1 MNSGGS
7 GIVPSKS
14 LLKFF
19 SLFCLAG
26 LLLVSCE
33 EDPTEIG
40 KELLPGED
48 FVNIESTDTI
58 KPVSFTMYDE
68 SIRTDN
74 PATAYLGQTW
84 DPYFGTTTATFV
96 SQIRLK
102 PEWDGKPFTV
112 DSMKLVLGFTSVKGG
127 SGGTH
132 TLTISEIASDID
144 INTPYY
150 SNTEVP
156 LAGFTMDIPLPA
168 LSEDSVNYVQI
179 NLPDLS
185 FANRLLA
192 DTSMLFHS
200 NKVPDFR
207 SYFKGL
213 YFKINS
219 TGDPLMTSLTL
230 AYTTNS
236 NDYFII
242 NRYYKNFFVIFYHDD
257 DGNKKEAFFI
267 LDAFNTNAAFNQF
280 KHDFS
285 TADPG
290 KRIQHFN
297 DPSYRDTLTYLQS
310 LNGLYTRITL
320 PGLAELK
327 KSGNL
332 RDIAINKARLTVP
345 FYTNNDNFKKS
356 NVPKSL
362 YLRYRTVKGTKPS
375 VPDYYVDQEH
385 LFYDGLADTTNSVYN
400 FNIATF
406 VQKYLEDASGDI
418 LPELELV
425 QLTGTK
431 NVILRTNSSEKPV
444 TFNFTYTR
452 F

>member
-1 MNSGGS
+1 
-7 GIVPSKS
+7 
-14 LLKFF
+14 
-19 SLFCLAG
+19 
-26 LLLVSCE
+26 
-33 EDPTEIG
+33 
-40 KELLPGED
+40 
-48 FVNIESTDTI
+48 
-58 KPVSFTMYDE
+58 
-68 SIRTDN
+68 
-74 PATAYLGQTW
+74 
-84 DPYFGTTTATFV
+84 
-96 SQIRLK
+96 
-102 PEWDGKPFTV
+102 
-112 DSMKLVLGFTSVKGG
+112 MKLVLGFTSVKGG

-156 LAGFTMDIPLPA
+156 LAGFSMDIPLPA
-168 LSEDSVNYVQI
+168 LTEDSVNYIEI

-185 FANRLLA
+185 FANRFWQIHQCY
-192 DTSMLFHS
+192 SI
-200 NKVPDFR
+200 VIR
-207 SYFKGL
+207 SLISDLISRGCTLKL
-213 YFKINS
+213 
-219 TGDPLMTSLTL
+219 TQQVDPLMTSLTL

-290 KRIQHFN
+290 KRIQHYN

-310 LNGLYTRITL
+310 LNGLYTRIIL

-332 RDIAINKARLTVP
+332 KNIAINKARLTVP
-345 FYTNNDNFKKS
+345 FYTDKDNFKKS
-356 NVPKSL
+356 NAPKSL
-362 YLRYRTVKGTKPS
+362 YLRYRTVKGTKPY
-375 VPDYYVDQEH
+375 VPDYYVDQDH